1 MSTRFKYSV
10 LLVAGLA
17 WGTALQAA
25 ESTPTDTITVVAED
39 ATPEDVVSNI
49 TLPAKASAKAV
60 EQSKKGLDTA
70 NAARELGG
78 NATAAAAREQGRE
91 FGESTAAAAREN
103 NPGSQLREAASEAR
117 SDKAAEHRPATPPGR
132 P

>member
-1 MSTRFKYSV
+1 MSTKFKYPL

-17 WGTALQAA
+17 WGPVLYAA
-25 ESTPTDTITVVAED
+25 EATSTDTITVVAED

-70 NAARELGG
+70 NSAREVGG
-78 NATAAAAREQGRE
+78 NATAAEAREQGRE
-91 FGESTAAAAREN
+91 FGQATAEAARQS
-103 NPGSQLREAASEAR
+103 NPGTQVREAASEAR
-117 SDKAAEHRPATPPGR
+117 SDKAAEHRPATPGR